1 MGTKD
6 AELRIVW
13 VPRAQMQFLDVLL
26 FWMEKTFSRSY
37 SDKIEAEV
45 EKISNLLK
53 QTPRIGKRVYDFEI
67 VDEELRRVIVLHNFS
82 IYYKIIESR
91 GEIRFIAFWDNR
103 NDPEELDLT
112 EY

>member
-13 VPRAQMQFLDVLL
+13 VPRARMQFLDILL

-53 QTPRIGKRVYDFEI
+53 QTPRIGQRVY
-67 VDEELRRVIVLHNFS
+67 DEELRRVIVLHNFS

>member
-45 EKISNLLK
+45 EKISNFLK
-53 QTPRIGKRVYDFEI
+53 QTPRIGQRVYDFEI

-112 EY
+112 E

>member
-53 QTPRIGKRVYDFEI
+53 QTPRIGQKVYDIENTT
-67 VDEELRRVIVLHNFS
+67 EELRRVIVLHNFS
-82 IYYKIIESR
+82 IYYKIIEDKK
-91 GEIRFIAFWDNR
+91 EIRFIVFWDNR
-103 NDPEELDLT
+103 NDPDELDLN
-112 EY
+112 